1 MKRYKAESEV
11 FRMRTSEEIKQ
22 YQKKYLLEEKDWKIR
37 RIVALAKDITAHGG
51 GDIKFV
57 KMKVR

>member
-1 MKRYKAESEV
+1 MI
-11 FRMRTSEEIKQ
+11 TSEEKKR
-22 YQKKYLLEEKDWKIR
+22 YNQKYILEEKDHAIK

-57 KMKVR
+57 KKKRNGEKKNE

>member
-1 MKRYKAESEV
+1 MK
-11 FRMRTSEEIKQ
+11 TSEEIKQ
-22 YQKKYLLEEKDWKIR
+22 YNQKYRLEEKDWKIR

>member
-1 MKRYKAESEV
+1 MK
-11 FRMRTSEEIKQ
+11 TSEEIKQ
-22 YQKKYLLEEKDWKIR
+22 YQQKYRLEEKDHTIR

-57 KMKVR
+57 KMKKQK